1 MLTDKVAPVT
11 SSTSGIGLGIART
24 LASAGANI
32 LLNGFGEPALIDK
45 LLDERAARQGISV
58 DRARA
63 DLLGEAQIRG
73 IALPVDGAWTAQ

>member
-11 SSTSGIGLGIART
+11 RI
-24 LASAGANI
+24 LA
-32 LLNGFGEPALIDK
+32 
-45 LLDERAARQGISV
+45 LDERAARQGISV

-73 IALPVDGAWTAQ
+73 IALPLDGAWTAQ